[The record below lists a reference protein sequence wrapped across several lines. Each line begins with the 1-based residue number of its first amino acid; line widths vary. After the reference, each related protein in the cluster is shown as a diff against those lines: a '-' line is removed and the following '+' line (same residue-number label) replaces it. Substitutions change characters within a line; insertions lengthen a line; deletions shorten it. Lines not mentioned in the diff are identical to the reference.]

1 MIDPIT
7 GAALVSAASGLT
19 QGLMNRSSAK
29 KQAKAYQD
37 AINLMR
43 EQMAREYSGLYG
55 ATATADRMSTGNA
68 YQDAMLAELAR
79 QVQEKEIQAAM
90 LNASRPIMT
99 DLDAQREA
107 FVRLL
112 AQENAQN
119 RQALANA
126 STTARRTGM
135 GNAGAL
141 LWQANRS
148 NAAGRN
154 NAYDMSRYATQDN
167 LNRIGQGTN
176 LNTGSVAD
184 MNRQQAQNMYQNANA
199 NYQAAANNLGNLMT
213 AKNQAKA
220 NVPTWLGTLGSGLM
234 AGAQTYGQGMM
245 MDYGAKN
252 GWFGNNTK
260 TP

>member
-1 MIDPIT
+1 MDPIT

-112 AQENAQN
+112 AQENDQN

-141 LWQANRS
+141 LWQANRA

-154 NAYDMSRYATQDN
+154 NAYNMSRYATQDN

-213 AKNQAKA
+213 ARNQAKA

-252 GWFGNNTK
+252 GWFGGK
-260 TP
+260 

>member
-1 MIDPIT
+1 MVDPIT
-7 GAALVSAASGLT
+7 GAALISAGSGLA

-55 ATATADRMSTGNA
+55 ATASADKMSTGNA

-112 AQENAQN
+112 AQENNQN

-126 STTARRTGM
+126 SATARRTGM

-148 NAAGRN
+148 NTAGRN
-154 NAYDMSRYATQDN
+154 NAYNMSRYATQDN

-199 NYQAAANNLGNLMT
+199 NYQAAANNLGNMMT
-213 AKNQAKA
+213 AQNQAKA
-220 NVPTWLGTLGSGLM
+220 NVPTWLGTLGSAAM

-252 GWFGNNTK
+252 GWFGGQK
-260 TP
+260 

>member
-1 MIDPIT
+1 MDPIT

-90 LNASRPIMT
+90 LNASRPIQT

-126 STTARRTGM
+126 SITARRTGM

-213 AKNQAKA
+213 ARNQAKA

>member
-1 MIDPIT
+1 MDPIT
-7 GAALVSAASGLT
+7 GAALISAASGLT

-112 AQENAQN
+112 AQENDQN

-141 LWQANRS
+141 LWQANRA

-154 NAYDMSRYATQDN
+154 NAYNMSRYATQDN

-252 GWFGNNTK
+252 GWFGGK
-260 TP
+260 

>member
-1 MIDPIT
+1 MSALL
-7 GAALVSAASGLT
+7 GAAAISAGSGLA
-19 QGLMNRSSAK
+19 QGLMNRSTAK

-43 EQMAREYSGLYG
+43 EQMAREYSGMYG
-55 ATATADRMSTGNA
+55 ATASANRMSTGNA

-107 FVRLL
+107 FIRLL
-112 AQENAQN
+112 AQENEQN
-119 RQALANA
+119 RRALANA
-126 STTARRTGM
+126 SVTARRTGM

-141 LWQANRS
+141 LWQANRD

-154 NAYDMSRYATQDN
+154 NAYNMSRYATQDN
-167 LNRIGQGTN
+167 PNRIGQGAN

-199 NYQAAANNLGNLMT
+199 NYQAAANNLGNMMT
-213 AKNQAKA
+213 AQNQAKA
-220 NVPTWLGTLGSGLM
+220 NVPTWLGALGSGLM
-234 AGAQTYGQGMM
+234 AGAQTYGQGAM

-252 GWFGNNTK
+252 GWFGNNTSK
-260 TP
+260 P

>member
-1 MIDPIT
+1 MDPIT

-112 AQENAQN
+112 AQENDQN

-141 LWQANRS
+141 LWQANRA

-154 NAYDMSRYATQDN
+154 NAYNMSRYATQDN

-213 AKNQAKA
+213 ARNQAKA

-260 TP
+260 KP